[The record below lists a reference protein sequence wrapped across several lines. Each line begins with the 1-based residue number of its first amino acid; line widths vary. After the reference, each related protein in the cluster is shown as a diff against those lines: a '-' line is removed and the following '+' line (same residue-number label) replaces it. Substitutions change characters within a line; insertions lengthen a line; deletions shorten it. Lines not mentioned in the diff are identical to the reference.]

1 MKAAL
6 HKVRLEYQQDYE
18 KFILK
23 IETES
28 DEVGSDTHSNKGR
41 VRNTVL
47 DYAVL

>member
-1 MKAAL
+1 MKVAL

-28 DEVGSDTHSNKGR
+28 AEVGLSHLTIVYLSISIVSDN
-41 VRNTVL
+41 
-47 DYAVL
+47 AVL

>member
-1 MKAAL
+1 MKVAL

-28 DEVGSDTHSNKGR
+28 AEVGFSCFTKLGR
-41 VRNTVL
+41 IKT
-47 DYAVL
+47 